1 MDLPIQTILG
11 AAVPVFALLL
21 LGFVLRRTNVLTKE
35 ADVSIMKLVVRV
47 FYPCLFL
54 DFLIGNPAVKEA
66 PNLLAAPLVGF
77 LTISAGFAVAYG
89 VARLIGL
96 EKGKGLRTFAF
107 CNGIYNYGYIPIPLI
122 IVLFGDRETLGV
134 LLVHNV
140 GVEVAIWTAGIILLS
155 GQFDRGAIRKL
166 FNPPLIALFVSLLI
180 NTTGLDAY
188 QPDWTQR
195 LISMLGAC
203 SIPVG
208 ILLAGASIAE
218 LMKHKGI
225 LGSPKV
231 PVASIFLRLGLLPAA
246 FLVVAAFLPGLSL
259 ELRQVILVQAAMPA
273 GILPIVL
280 AQHYGGDASTA
291 VKVVLGTTLASV
303 ITMPLWIQIGAW
315 IVF

>member
-1 MDLPIQTILG
+1 MELPIQTILG
-11 AAVPVFALLL
+11 AAAPVFALLL
-21 LGFVLRRTNVLTKE
+21 IGFGLRQTKVLTKE

-66 PNLLAAPLVGF
+66 PNLIAAPLVGF
-77 LTISAGFAVAYG
+77 LTTAGGFLAGYG

-122 IVLFGDRETLGV
+122 IALFGDRETLGV

-155 GQFDRGAIRKL
+155 GHLQRGAIKKL
-166 FNPPLIALFVSLLI
+166 FNPPLIALLVALSI
-180 NTTGLDAY
+180 NTTGLDAHI
-188 QPDWTQR
+188 PSWLER

-208 ILLAGASIAE
+208 ILLAGAAIAD
-218 LMKHKGI
+218 LLIQKGVFSQ
-225 LGSPKV
+225 LKV
-231 PVASIFLRLGLLPAA
+231 PAASILLRLGLLPMVFVLIAA
-246 FLVVAAFLPGLSL
+246 YLPGLSV
-259 ELRQVILVQAAMPA
+259 ELRQVIMIQAAMPA

-280 AQHYGGDASTA
+280 ARHYGGDASVA
-291 VKVVLGTTLASV
+291 VKVVLGTTLAS
-303 ITMPLWIQIGAW
+303 ILTMPLWIRFGAW
-315 IVF
+315 FIF